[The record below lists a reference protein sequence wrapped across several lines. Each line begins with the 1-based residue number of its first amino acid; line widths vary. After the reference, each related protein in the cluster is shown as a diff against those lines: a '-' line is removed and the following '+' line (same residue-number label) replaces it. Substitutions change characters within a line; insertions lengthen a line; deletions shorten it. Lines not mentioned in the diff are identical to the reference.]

1 MKTNANDP
9 IKPVILRQIGEGE
22 FKLASDKDLKEG
34 LYLSSKMG
42 LSKIEHFSVMA
53 MQGILANPFYAERF
67 AANNGG
73 PCVPDLAKMAI
84 EQAQAIINELNKIE
98 P

>member
-22 FKLASDKDLKEG
+22 LKLASEKDLKEG
-34 LYLSSKMG
+34 IYLSSKMG
-42 LSKIEHFSVMA
+42 LTKLEHFSAMA

-67 AANNGG
+67 AANNGA

-84 EQAQAIINELNKIE
+84 EQAKALINELNKVE